1 MKRQKNSALAKRR
14 TTSTDLLILFC
25 SIFIFGIVLCIVLA
39 VASKGSSFRGMLF
52 HNGVYTDWF
61 MDFFNSIRDSAA
73 SNVYSERNSI
83 YPPLAVAFFRLLGR
97 MLPYAEVALDPR
109 DNYDMQKSQ
118 SCLMIY
124 LFYTLIVVIATYRIV
139 YKKAFDGKYE
149 SSYDKKTRRI
159 AAIFSF
165 LTIFS
170 YPLMYCM
177 ERGNIVS
184 LAVAFTAFFVFFRD
198 SESKAIREISYICL
212 ALAAGLKLYPA
223 IFGLLLLFDKKYKEA
238 IRLVVYGILAVVIPF
253 ILISTIPAPVQTSR
267 ELILQ
272 QRQHLSEANKYGEL
286 DRAEAAKKEEAAKKA
301 AENADSADSAADS
314 SSSSKTSS
322 SLDSLKKIAASLFQF
337 RNRKSSGINFSS
349 VSIQNVVLVY
359 GKMENLC
366 EYIQRLRDF
375 HPVLAPIADFM
386 HDFFAIDSANVA
398 FYAMV
403 IYEAFAVFAL
413 FFVKKIWQKTFI
425 LSYLFLNIPTF
436 SSSYVLWFLII
447 PLVLFLFDRDE
458 KYRSKL
464 DIFMTVLFALLFTP
478 IPTFMWYSEGAVSF
492 FSYVALKIPWNS
504 RINHVIA
511 TPVFQ
516 LIFTILFVQA
526 VIECVRIIKNRKNLK
541 KAAADGTGDETAE
554 NAEISVETEIEP
566 EDVQTEDSVKPEET
580 DALVSAGTECKGEVL

>member
-83 YPPLAVAFFRLLGR
+83 YPPLAVAFFRFLGR

-118 SCLMIY
+118 SCIMIY
-124 LFYTLIVVIATYRIV
+124 LFYTLVVVIATYRLV
-139 YKKAFDGKYE
+139 YKKAFEKKYE

-159 AAIFSF
+159 AEIFSF

-177 ERGNIVS
+177 ERGNVVS

-198 SESKAIREISYICL
+198 SESKAVREISYICL

-223 IFGLLLLFDKKYKEA
+223 IFGLLLLFDKKYKES

-272 QRQHLSEANKYGEL
+272 QRQHLSEANKYGDL
-286 DRAEAAKKEEAAKKA
+286 DRAEAAKKEEEAKKA
-301 AENADSADSAADS
+301 AENADSAADS
-314 SSSSKTSS
+314 SASSNTATSS
-322 SLDSLKKIAASLFQF
+322 TLDSLKKIAASLFQF

-359 GKMENLC
+359 GKMVNLC
-366 EYIQRLRDF
+366 EYIQKLRDY
-375 HPVLAPIADFM
+375 HPILAPIADVM
-386 HDFFAIDSANVA
+386 HDFFVIDSANMA

-413 FFVKKIWQKTFI
+413 FFVKKLWQKTFI

-436 SSSYVLWFLII
+436 SSSYVLWFLLI

-478 IPTFMWYSEGAVSF
+478 IPTFMWYSEGSVSF

-541 KAAADGTGDETAE
+541 KSAAGGTGEETAE
-554 NAEISVETEIEP
+554 NAEISGETEIEP
-566 EDVQTEDSVKPEET
+566 ADVQTGDSVKPEET
-580 DALVSAGTECKGEVL
+580 DALVSANSEF

>member
-25 SIFIFGIVLCIVLA
+25 SIFIFGIVLCIILA

-83 YPPLAVAFFRLLGR
+83 YPPLAVAFFRFLGR
-97 MLPYAEVALDPR
+97 MLPYAEVALDPK

-124 LFYTLIVVIATYRIV
+124 LFYTLIVVIATYRFV
-139 YKKAFDGKYE
+139 YKKAFDKKYE

-159 AAIFSF
+159 AEIFSF

-177 ERGNIVS
+177 ERGNVVS

-198 SESKAIREISYICL
+198 SESKAVREISYICL

-286 DRAEAAKKEEAAKKA
+286 DKAEAAKKEEEAKKA
-301 AENADSADSAADS
+301 AENADSAADS
-314 SSSSKTSS
+314 SASSNTATSS
-322 SLDSLKKIAASLFQF
+322 TLDSLKKIAASLFQF

-359 GKMENLC
+359 GKMVNLC
-366 EYIQRLRDF
+366 EYIQKLRDY

-386 HDFFAIDSANVA
+386 HDFFVIDSANIA
-398 FYAMV
+398 FYAMA

-413 FFVKKIWQKTFI
+413 FFVKKLWQKTFI

-436 SSSYVLWFLII
+436 SSSYVLWFLLI
-447 PLVLFLFDRDE
+447 PLVLFLFDMDE

-478 IPTFMWYSEGAVSF
+478 IPTFMWYSEGSVSF
-492 FSYVALKIPWNS
+492 FSYVALKISWNS
-504 RINHVIA
+504 KINHVIA

-541 KAAADGTGDETAE
+541 KSAVDVTGAETAE
-554 NAEISVETEIEP
+554 NAEISGGTEIEP
-566 EDVQTEDSVKPEET
+566 EDVQTDNSVNPEET
-580 DALVSAGTECKGEVL
+580 DALVSAGAECKGEV

>member
-25 SIFIFGIVLCIVLA
+25 SIFIFGIVLCIILA

-83 YPPLAVAFFRLLGR
+83 YPPLAVAFFRFLGR
-97 MLPYAEVALDPR
+97 MLPYAEVALDPK

-124 LFYTLIVVIATYRIV
+124 LFYTLIVVIATYRFV
-139 YKKAFDGKYE
+139 YKKAFDKKYE

-159 AAIFSF
+159 AEIFSF

-177 ERGNIVS
+177 ERGNVVS

-198 SESKAIREISYICL
+198 SESKAVREISYICL

-272 QRQHLSEANKYGEL
+272 QRQHLSEANKYGDL
-286 DRAEAAKKEEAAKKA
+286 DRAEAAKKEEEAKKA
-301 AENADSADSAADS
+301 AENADSAADS
-314 SSSSKTSS
+314 SASSNTATSS
-322 SLDSLKKIAASLFQF
+322 TLDSLKKIAASLFQF

-359 GKMENLC
+359 GKMVNLC
-366 EYIQRLRDF
+366 EYIQKLRDY

-386 HDFFAIDSANVA
+386 HDFFVIDSANIA
-398 FYAMV
+398 FYAMA

-413 FFVKKIWQKTFI
+413 FFVKKLWQKTFI

-436 SSSYVLWFLII
+436 SSSYVLWFLLI
-447 PLVLFLFDRDE
+447 PLVLFLFDMDE

-478 IPTFMWYSEGAVSF
+478 IPTFMWYSEGSVSF

-541 KAAADGTGDETAE
+541 KSAVDVTGAETAE
-554 NAEISVETEIEP
+554 NAEISGGTEIEP
-566 EDVQTEDSVKPEET
+566 EDVQTDNSVNPEET
-580 DALVSAGTECKGEVL
+580 DALVSAGAECKGEV